1 MNKADKQLLR
11 ALAAQLLTLL
21 VLDAPKAD
29 RYLAAALACDQVAA
43 RLRERAAPK
52 AAAKKKR

>member
-21 VLDAPKAD
+21 VLDAPKRE
-29 RYLAAALACDQVAA
+29 RYLAAADACDQVAA